1 MLEFIRIVNDDKQNW
16 FFSEVKRMGIF
27 YICIF
32 LQILKA
38 LHTLPSF
45 FLFFRVKKM
54 FLWISQI
61 FWNQYLPRGEKLLI
75 LKGEN
80 FQDF

>member
-1 MLEFIRIVNDDKQNW
+1 MIEFIRIVNDDKQNW
-16 FFSEVKRMGIF
+16 LFLRFSAWNLFIF
-27 YICIF
+27 LLF

-38 LHTLPSF
+38 LHTLPAF